1 MKLALG
7 SPQITVRRAPL
18 SFPSVALAEILHEA
32 PCAAPVAASA
42 GYEEPSLVFL
52 AGTKTHLTDA
62 AGAADFLLPGGCR
75 FAFVEARQQRTF
87 ALRAEAIGLRYN
99 RGPLV
104 EGYDISIGKPVSIAV
119 FETMS
124 AP

>member
-1 MKLALG
+1 
-7 SPQITVRRAPL
+7 V
-18 SFPSVALAEILHEA
+18 EILREA
-32 PCAAPVAASA
+32 PCAAPLAASA

-52 AGTKTHLTDA
+52 AGTKTRLTDA

-75 FAFVEARQQRTF
+75 FAFVEARQQRAF

-104 EGYDISIGKPVSIAV
+104 EGYDISIGRPITIVV
-119 FETMS
+119 FQSDSPST
-124 AP
+124 